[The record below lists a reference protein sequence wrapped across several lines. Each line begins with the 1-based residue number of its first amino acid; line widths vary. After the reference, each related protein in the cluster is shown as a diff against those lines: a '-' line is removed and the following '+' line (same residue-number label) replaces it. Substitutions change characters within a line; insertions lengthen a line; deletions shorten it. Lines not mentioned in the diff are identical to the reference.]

1 MMSALL
7 GLFVV
12 LIFANA
18 LVKHVMCARRQ
29 RRWDSVA
36 SNPDVI
42 ERLTRLGDFTEDRLK
57 YWRNLWISNGE
68 KFFWYSLRVD
78 EETAEEYRQWFPKLQ
93 EFAAARRREAPV
105 PDTGSFTAAEQEHY
119 RILLAK
125 MTEFAA
131 SEDRC
136 CVFGHRP
143 PCAAILST
151 TRIGLTA
158 AQQVFDPTEVVIL
171 TAEELG
177 LWHDIYHRDPEK
189 PWWEAYAW
197 WSLHDGLLDDGFD
210 DPESLRNLYPIP
222 EGSSYWVVISGVL
235 WGPQAGGERRE
246 LWRWDGVSAEF
257 VDDYGDIVF

>member
-1 MMSALL
+1 MSALAFL
-7 GLFVV
+7 PFVLV
-12 LIFANA
+12 FADA
-18 LVKHVMCARRQ
+18 LAKHVMRARRQ
-29 RRWDSVA
+29 RRWNLVA

-57 YWRNLWISNGE
+57 YWRNLWISDGE
-68 KFFWYSLRVD
+68 KSFWYSLRAD

-93 EFAAARRREAPV
+93 EFAAARRREVPA
-105 PDTGSFTAAEQEHY
+105 PDTGSFTAAEQEQY

-131 SEDRC
+131 SEDRR

-143 PCAAILST
+143 HRAAILST

-158 AQQVFDPTEVVIL
+158 AQQVFDQTKWVIL

-177 LWHDIYHRDPEK
+177 LWYDIYPRDPEK
-189 PWWEAYAW
+189 FWWEAYAW
-197 WSLHDGLLDDGFD
+197 WSLHDGLLDDGID
-210 DPESLRNLYPIP
+210 APESLRNRYPIP
-222 EGSSYWVVISGVL
+222 EGSSYWVVISGVS
-235 WGPQAGGERRE
+235 WGPQAGGVRHE

-257 VDDYGDIVF
+257 IDTYCDIDF